1 MVLIEYTKASS
12 SQTFI
17 LLTPVPYR
25 MMIEVVPYKP
35 LSVVPYKPLQ
45 KKFHQMYEYVHIVF
59 FIYKN
64 MYIQKYVHIFSKVEK
79 KIPPQPGNGRK
90 NSTFSG

>member
-1 MVLIEYTKASS
+1 MVWIEYTKASS

-64 MYIQKYVHIFSKVEK
+64 MYIIFQKWKKKFHRNPEMEK
-79 KIPPQPGNGRK
+79 KIPLFPVK
-90 NSTFSG
+90 YI